1 MNKISVIVLASG
13 LSKRFNGNKLLY
25 LFNGKPMIEYTFEKL
40 KQIDFD
46 NVLVVSRYSEVLEL
60 AKKHGFTGIKN
71 NDETFDISNT
81 IKLGIDKIKN
91 TSIGAM
97 LIVAD
102 EPYLKVE
109 SIIKL
114 VNSFLKN
121 SDNICALSINKSP
134 RNPAIFPKKYFNELL
149 ALNKNEKGKT
159 IINKH
164 LDDLILIETNEK
176 ELQDIDY
183 KN

>member
-13 LSKRFNGNKLLY
+13 LSKRFNGNKLLH

-46 NVLVVSRYSEVLEL
+46 KVLVVSRYSEVLNL
-60 AKKHGFTGIKN
+60 AKCYGFTGIKN
-71 NDETFDISNT
+71 NDETFDTSIT

-102 EPYLKVE
+102 EPYLKIE
-109 SIIKL
+109 S
-114 VNSFLKN
+114 
-121 SDNICALSINKSP
+121 
-134 RNPAIFPKKYFNELL
+134 
-149 ALNKNEKGKT
+149 LNKLPEEPNDDNPDKT
-159 IINKH
+159 IILFRFPDGETTKQRKFLANNTIN
-164 LDDLILIETNEK
+164 DLIKFKDK
-176 ELQDIDY
+176 ELI
-183 KN
+183 KNV